1 MGNSTGSMFY
11 MFAAFIAIYLVGMLC
26 FESWRLFKKWR
37 DARKDR
43 RFGNE
48 KE

>member
-11 MFAAFIAIYLVGMLC
+11 MAVILIVIYIAGMLV
-26 FESWRLFKKWR
+26 FEGYRFFKKWWSE
-37 DARKDR
+37 RKDR
-43 RFGNE
+43 RFHRD